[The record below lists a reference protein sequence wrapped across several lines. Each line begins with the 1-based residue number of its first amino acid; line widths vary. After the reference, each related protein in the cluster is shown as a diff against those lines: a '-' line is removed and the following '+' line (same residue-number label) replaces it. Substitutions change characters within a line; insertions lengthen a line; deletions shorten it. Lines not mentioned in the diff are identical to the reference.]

1 MYPELSITKPEPDP
15 PPFTVRVLIET
26 TDGKTLCAI
35 PATESG
41 ARSIVLVDDTKFT
54 F

>member
-1 MYPELSITKPEPDP
+1 MTKPDP
-15 PPFTVRVLIET
+15 VSPPFIVRVLIET
-26 TDGKTLCAI
+26 TDGNTRCAI

-54 F
+54 L